1 MENISGLAAEIVVAF
16 VIALATGAFT
26 FMGFWRQAKADL
38 EQEYLKRFNDKKWG
52 VYTEFA
58 KLLQAPPQDIFE
70 DGRRQAAETAIAS
83 QIVLIGSDEVVRAF
97 RDWRES
103 MAVHGRAQRVTDEKL
118 FLLVANMRRD
128 LGIKYSNLEV
138 DDLLGVLNPSMGGG

>member
-1 MENISGLAAEIVVAF
+1 MENIGGLAAEIVVAF

-58 KLLQAPPQDIFE
+58 KLLQAPSLNTFE
-70 DGRRQAAETAIAS
+70 TDYRQEAETAIAS

-103 MAVHGRAQRVTDEKL
+103 VAVHGKAQRVTNEKL
-118 FLLVANMRRD
+118 FALVANMRRD

-138 DDLLGVLNPSMGGG
+138 DDLLGVLNPSMGDG

>member
-1 MENISGLAAEIVVAF
+1 MDTINGLAAEIVIAF
-16 VIALATGAFT
+16 ITALATGVFAS
-26 FMGFWRQAKADL
+26 MEVWRRKKADL
-38 EQEYLKRFNDKKWG
+38 EREFQKRFNEKKWE

-58 KLLQAPPQDIFE
+58 KLLQAPSLSTFE
-70 DGRRQAAETAIAS
+70 MDHRQEAETAIAS

-103 MAVHGRAQRVTDEKL
+103 AAVHGKAQRVTSEKL
-118 FLLVANMRRD
+118 FVLVANMRRD

-138 DDLLGVLNPSMGGG
+138 DDLLGVLNPSMGDG

>member
-1 MENISGLAAEIVVAF
+1 
-16 VIALATGAFT
+16 
-26 FMGFWRQAKADL
+26 MGFWRQAKADL
-38 EQEYLKRFNDKKWG
+38 EQEYLKRFNDRKWD

-70 DGRRQAAETAIAS
+70 DGRRQAAKTAIAS

-103 MAVHGRAQRVTDEKL
+103 MAVHGKAQRVTDEKL

-138 DDLLGVLNPSMGGG
+138 DDLLGVLNPSLGDG